1 MFCKEEIDLR
11 GCYPARPLV
20 FEDNTPFPPTLNP
33 NPNQNNPPPHPL
45 C

>member
-1 MFCKEEIDLR
+1 MFCQEEIDLR

-20 FEDNTPFPPTLNP
+20 SEENTPPPSLNP
-33 NPNQNNPPPHPL
+33 NPNQNNPPPPPL